1 MLEPF
6 WIIVAVIAIAT
17 VLLFPVRLWYLSR
30 YDRDASSGD
39 EPERREPPGED
50 DEPA

>member
-30 YDRDASSGD
+30 YDRDRPNADDSERPDSPGD
-39 EPERREPPGED
+39 PE
-50 DEPA
+50 

>member
-6 WIIVAVIAIAT
+6 WIIVALIAIAT

-30 YDRDASSGD
+30 YDRDGD
-39 EPERREPPGED
+39 REEPETPSPPSERRDSG
-50 DEPA
+50 